1 MKKRSKHH
9 HRTSTF
15 EQEMREFSG
24 SLFMRQFAAPGRGGE
39 GWFHSLSLSLAP
51 ASQQDLQLKMR
62 ALSSLGGCHGARIC
76 IFLASSRLVLNSVAA
91 AEAAGG
97 GVSSDEKFIL
107 PTSSPFRLKYGGARV
122 HFPAA
127 HLLHHR

>member
-24 SLFMRQFAAPGRGGE
+24 SLFMRQFAAAAREGE
-39 GWFHSLSLSLAP
+39 AARDGFIHFLSP

-62 ALSSLGGCHGARIC
+62 ALSLFSRRVPRCAHLHI
-76 IFLASSRLVLNSVAA
+76 SRLVLNSVAA

-97 GVSSDEKFIL
+97 GVTFLAKNSFFPL
-107 PTSSPFRLKYGGARV
+107 RRPFA
-122 HFPAA
+122 
-127 HLLHHR
+127 